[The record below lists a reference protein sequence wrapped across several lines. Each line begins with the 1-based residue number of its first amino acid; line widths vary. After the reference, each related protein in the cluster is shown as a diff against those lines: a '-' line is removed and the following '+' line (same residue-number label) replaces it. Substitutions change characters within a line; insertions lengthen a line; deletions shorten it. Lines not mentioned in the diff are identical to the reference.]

1 MPNRREPGTFY
12 ALPQSPQ
19 QFKQILMV
27 AGVERYY
34 QLARCFRD
42 EDQRADRQLEFT
54 QIDIEMSFI
63 ERAEIYGLVEAMLQ
77 RIWKVAFNVD
87 VLALFQRL
95 TFYEALDRYGI
106 DKFDTRFGMELVD
119 FTEEFRVFEVEGTSM
134 RSLWQLPHD
143 TR

>member
-1 MPNRREPGTFY
+1 
-12 ALPQSPQ
+12 
-19 QFKQILMV
+19 MV
-27 AGVERYY
+27 AGIERYY

-63 ERAEIYGLVEAMLQ
+63 ERVEIYGLVEAMLQ

-119 FTEEFRVFEVEGTSM
+119 FTEEFRVSTFKVFSGVIAN
-134 RSLWQLPHD
+134 
-143 TR
+143 